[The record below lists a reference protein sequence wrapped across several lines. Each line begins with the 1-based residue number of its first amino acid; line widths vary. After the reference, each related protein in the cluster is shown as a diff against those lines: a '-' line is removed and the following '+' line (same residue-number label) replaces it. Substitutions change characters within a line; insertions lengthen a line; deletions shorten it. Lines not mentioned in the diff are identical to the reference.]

1 MTKEN
6 RLYIEWNLSNPLS
19 MNFVSPFQPEKEFK
33 VYNSC
38 KCSQV
43 IRSTVKE
50 NRIYCI
56 KSAGSTLQCIYITCW
71 VDSTVHIQNV
81 LGRLYSAYTER
92 AWSSLQCIYR
102 TCLVDS
108 TVHIQNVLGGLY
120 SAYTERTG
128 STLQCIYRTCWVV
141 STVHIQNVL
150 GRLYSVVHWH
160 WGRLRSGAYTGF

>member
-6 RLYIEWNLSNPLS
+6 RLYIEWNLSNPSNPLS

-56 KSAGSTLQCIYITCW
+56 KSAGS
-71 VDSTVHIQNV
+71 
-81 LGRLYSAYTER
+81 
-92 AWSSLQCIYR
+92 SLQCIYK
-102 TCLVDS
+102 TCLVVS

-120 SAYTERTG
+120 SAYTERVG
-128 STLQCIYRTCWVV
+128 STLQCCTLA
-141 STVHIQNVL
+141 L
-150 GRLYSVVHWH
+150 G
-160 WGRLRSGAYTGF
+160 

>member
-6 RLYIEWNLSNPLS
+6 RLYIEWNLSNPLC
-19 MNFVSPFQPEKEFK
+19 MNFVGPFQPEREFK

-56 KSAGSTLQCIYITCW
+56 KRAGSTLQCIYRACW
-71 VDSTVHIQNV
+71 VVSTVHIQNV

-92 AWSSLQCIYR
+92 AGWSLQCIYR
-102 TCLVDS
+102 TCWVDS
-108 TVHIQNVLGGLY
+108 TVHIQNVLGRGRLY
-120 SAYTERTG
+120 SAYTERAG

-150 GRLYSVVHWH
+150 GRLYS
-160 WGRLRSGAYTGF
+160 AYTERAVLALG

>member
-6 RLYIEWNLSNPLS
+6 RLYIEWNLSNPLC
-19 MNFVSPFQPEKEFK
+19 MNFVGPFQPEREFK

-56 KSAGSTLQCIYITCW
+56 KRAGSTLQCIYRTCW
-71 VDSTVHIQNV
+71 VVSTVHIQNV
-81 LGRLYSAYTER
+81 LGRGRLYSAYTER
-92 AWSSLQCIYR
+92 A
-102 TCLVDS
+102 
-108 TVHIQNVLGGLY
+108 
-120 SAYTERTG
+120 G

-150 GRLYSVVHWH
+150 GRLYS
-160 WGRLRSGAYTGF
+160 AYTERAVLALG